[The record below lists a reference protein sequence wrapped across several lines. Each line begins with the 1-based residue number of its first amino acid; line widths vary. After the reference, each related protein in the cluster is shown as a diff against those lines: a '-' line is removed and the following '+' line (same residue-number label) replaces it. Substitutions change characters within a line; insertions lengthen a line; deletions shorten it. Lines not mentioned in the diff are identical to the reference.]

1 VNIFSNSVT
10 VLDGSTDAVVATIP
24 VGVDPYSVAVNPV
37 TNRIYV
43 ANQSTHSVTVID
55 GVTHGTVDIP
65 AGVQP
70 SLLAVNTITD
80 KVYVAGGQANG
91 DVTVIDGATNVTTH
105 IAIPFGPWGFATLNA
120 ISVNEVTN
128 RIYVV
133 DSMSENLIVVDGV
146 TNEVSLRPVG
156 RYPYGATI
164 NTATNKVYVS
174 SDGVVTIISE

>member
-1 VNIFSNSVT
+1 
-10 VLDGSTDAVVATIP
+10 
-24 VGVDPYSVAVNPV
+24 VNPV

-70 SLLAVNTITD
+70 ILVAVNAVTN
-80 KVYVAGGQANG
+80 KVYVAGGQSNG
-91 DVTVIDGATNVTTH
+91 DVTVIDGSTNAVTH
-105 IAIPFGPWGFATLNA
+105 IAIPLGPWGFAALNA

-133 DSMSENLIVVDGV
+133 DNMSSNLIVVDGA

-156 RYPYGATI
+156 SYPYGATV

-174 SDGVVTIISE
+174 SSNDGTVTIISE